1 MATANTLQVS
11 ILHVKHTIV
20 LMLVVS
26 LLVPVSE
33 SRGSCFPRC
42 RLGSICCMGVCEVT
56 SCQGHSCVT
65 SSDCSWGETCCSSQ
79 CAAESG
85 CVGRRCTHDY
95 DCDVGEKCC
104 LDVCT
109 DTEKCSC
116 DHDSECPIGENCCHG
131 SCSEKRNC
139 SVNRHKNATLVIIG
153 SVLGSLVLISLI
165 SIVIYLIYR
174 RRHRNIHRTGSIQT
188 VPVSVATPNIN
199 TAQNVPTTHA
209 AERHA
214 SLDSLDKL
222 NALQNDYGAI
232 PSHQIYKS
240 H

>member
-1 MATANTLQVS
+1 MFA
-11 ILHVKHTIV
+11 IL
-20 LMLVVS
+20 
-26 LLVPVSE
+26 PE
-33 SRGSCFPRC
+33 
-42 RLGSICCMGVCEVT
+42 
-56 SCQGHSCVT
+56 
-65 SSDCSWGETCCSSQ
+65 
-79 CAAESG
+79 
-85 CVGRRCTHDY
+85 
-95 DCDVGEKCC
+95 C
-104 LDVCT
+104 L
-109 DTEKCSC
+109 
-116 DHDSECPIGENCCHG
+116 IGENCCHG

-214 SLDSLDKL
+214 SLDSLSKL